1 MESLRVSGARENG
14 IPAKGVVRAAAPPCS
29 AQPVPRRL
37 HLEWSRTLRT
47 VRGDQSSGE
56 GAIRGGR
63 NGDDLCN
70 GLLTALIQRIE
81 ACYMYAFRDTYD
93 RIKKV
98 PCLDVSKIPSHHSLV
113 CNKLV
118 KLARSTHMISI
129 LGPLPSLSDE
139 CS

>member
-37 HLEWSRTLRT
+37 HHEWCRTLRT
-47 VRGDQSSGE
+47 EGRHQSPGE

-63 NGDDLCN
+63 NGGDLCN

-81 ACYMYAFRDTYD
+81 ACYMYAFRDTHD
-93 RIKKV
+93 HIKKG
-98 PCLDVSKIPSHHSLV
+98 SL
-113 CNKLV
+113 LGRV
-118 KLARSTHMISI
+118 KDSIS
-129 LGPLPSLSDE
+129 SLISM
-139 CS
+139 